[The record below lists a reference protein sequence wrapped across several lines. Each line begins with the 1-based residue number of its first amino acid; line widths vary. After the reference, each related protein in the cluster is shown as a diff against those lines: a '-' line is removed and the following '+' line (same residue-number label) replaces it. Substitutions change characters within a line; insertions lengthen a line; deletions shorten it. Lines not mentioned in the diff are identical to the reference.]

1 VDSASAEV
9 FVFRKKISRIFSVS
23 FFFWEMCE
31 NSMESRSSF
40 GLWFFH
46 PHVCII
52 ILLQPDA
59 EAKSLM
65 NIKTGA
71 GRGRDF
77 VVIIVATVS
86 FQIVVE
92 ESAPKRFCIPIPLSS
107 SSWLIP
113 KSLDNRKTFVTLS
126 VWSKGVSALL

>member
-1 VDSASAEV
+1 LEEGHNSIEDVSSALKV
-9 FVFRKKISRIFSVS
+9 L
-23 FFFWEMCE
+23 CE
-31 NSMESRSSF
+31 ALCGPF
-40 GLWFFH
+40 GGLL
-46 PHVCII
+46 I

>member
-1 VDSASAEV
+1 
-9 FVFRKKISRIFSVS
+9 
-23 FFFWEMCE
+23 MCE

-86 FQIVVE
+86 SQIVVE

>member
-1 VDSASAEV
+1 
-9 FVFRKKISRIFSVS
+9 
-23 FFFWEMCE
+23 
-31 NSMESRSSF
+31 MESRSSF

-86 FQIVVE
+86 SQIVVE
-92 ESAPKRFCIPIPLSS
+92 ESAPKRFCIPIPTILSSS